1 MTTRSD
7 YQNALRDRKILLSP
21 GQFNFVRTC
30 AELGFPA
37 LIALYITLSETWNWA
52 YQTEITA
59 SLVGVNVFVGVLVKI
74 LRYRYDT
81 SIQKYDGEMVVNL
94 QDPMK
99 DTFGLELTTSP
110 ADIPAKDE
118 LRLKVT
124 EEK

>member
-1 MTTRSD
+1 MTTRSE
-7 YQNALRDRKILLSP
+7 YQDGLRDRKLVGSGTFDFI
-21 GQFNFVRTC
+21 RTA

-37 LIALYITLSETWNWA
+37 LIALYIALSEAWNWA

-59 SLVGVNVFVGVLVKI
+59 TLVAANVFVGVLVKI